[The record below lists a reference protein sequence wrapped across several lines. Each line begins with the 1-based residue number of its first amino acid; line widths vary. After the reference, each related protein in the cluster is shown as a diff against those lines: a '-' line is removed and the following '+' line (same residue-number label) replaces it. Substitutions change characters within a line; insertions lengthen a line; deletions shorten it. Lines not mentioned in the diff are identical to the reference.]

1 MTAGSV
7 QVDTGARP
15 SVGEVA
21 DTVVQLMRSLQRAKA
36 RYLALARHDVE
47 WSAQLILR
55 QIAHHGPMRTGAIAE
70 CMQSDPSTISRQ
82 VAAMVKDGLLER
94 RADPE
99 DGRASILAL
108 TDKADA
114 VIAEHERLRHT
125 HFEDLLADWTER
137 DLSRFATLLRRFA
150 ADLDKS
156 SAAHTSGAAFPAE
169 RTTR

>member
-1 MTAGSV
+1 MKAVLSD
-7 QVDTGARP
+7 VDSDARTP
-15 SVGEVA
+15 VGEVA

-55 QIAHHGPMRTGAIAE
+55 QLAAHGPMRASAIADYL
-70 CMQSDPSTISRQ
+70 QSDPSTVSRQ
-82 VAAMVKDGLLER
+82 VATMVKDGLLER

-108 TDKADA
+108 TSKADA

-125 HFEDLLADWTER
+125 HFEDLLADWSER

-150 ADLDKS
+150 TDLDKS
-156 SAAHTSGAAFPAE
+156 SAAHVPGAAAPAE
-169 RTTR
+169 GTNR